1 MNDQNSNEPKFWKG
15 DSVKGFVYGAFAGL
29 ITGIFNI
36 SLWNIPHLGLIIFV
50 AIWLLI
56 GTNPTFKDKRSPE
69 EIKRDHEQHLK
80 NMKEEKIAKANAKA
94 IKKQAATEKLDMQ
107 LKKNELKLQKQ
118 QLKNST
124 KIKCP
129 KCKSTNVQPLGVHKK
144 GFSVGKAVGGAVLI
158 GGLGTMAGFAGK
170 RTKKTDFVCLKCGKQ
185 FKK

>member
-15 DSVKGFVYGAFAGL
+15 DSVKGFSYGAFAGL
-29 ITGIFNI
+29 ITGILNI
-36 SLWNIPHLGLIIFV
+36 SLWNIPHLGFIVFI

-69 EIKRDHEQHLK
+69 EIKRDNEQHLEK
-80 NMKEEKIAKANAKA
+80 MKEERIAKA

-118 QLKNST
+118 QLKSRT

-158 GGLGTMAGFAGK
+158 GGFGTMAGFAGK